1 MKGGINGGLVYFEP
15 SAPTIAPFK
24 QPPPMTIPVKP
35 PPTMVNVQ
43 QPPPLI
49 PAKVPPKAKQPTI
62 IPVNVPPK
70 PKPPTIV
77 PANLAWRQAA
87 FTMQVIQ
94 LFRLNR
100 LCNTEFRY
108 LSDATVHAFSLGRID
123 RAEREWLVEINRA
136 GNRAKHDDLG
146 WDAAWRWE

>member
-1 MKGGINGGLVYFEP
+1 
-15 SAPTIAPFK
+15 
-24 QPPPMTIPVKP
+24 MTIPVKP
-35 PPTMVNVQ
+35 PPTIVHVQ

-49 PAKVPPKAKQPTI
+49 PVKVPPKAKQPPIT
-62 IPVNVPPK
+62 PVKAPPK

-77 PANLAWRQAA
+77 PANIAWRQAA

-108 LSDATVHAFSLGRID
+108 LSDATAHAFELGHID
-123 RAEREWLVEINRA
+123 GAERERLREINRA
-136 GNRAKHDDLG
+136 GNRAKHDNLA
-146 WDAAWRWE
+146 WDADWTWA